1 MAKGR
6 AVTETTRYDIW
17 VSWKFHTMKLNDD
30 VVSLS
35 RGDGKVHTT
44 SFESLIVPVDWE
56 VQYSK
61 AGRENEKI

>member
-1 MAKGR
+1 
-6 AVTETTRYDIW
+6 
-17 VSWKFHTMKLNDD
+17 MKLNDD